1 MTAFARPVA
10 SLGPVP
16 MSVAAL
22 GAAGC
27 ARPRAPDWRHD
38 TRPQGRYRVRVP
50 GVVRNAVLPAT
61 PWVLG
66 AAVVALGLGAAL
78 VGAMLAGTTDFG
90 TATGLVLLRTT
101 LGGLAVAA
109 FPALVVAVV
118 RTGRT
123 RS

>member
-1 MTAFARPVA
+1 M
-10 SLGPVP
+10 L
-16 MSVAAL
+16 
-22 GAAGC
+22 
-27 ARPRAPDWRHD
+27 
-38 TRPQGRYRVRVP
+38 
-50 GVVRNAVLPAT
+50 GVVRHAVLPAT

-66 AAVVALGLGAAL
+66 AAAVALGLGAAL

-90 TATGLVLLRTT
+90 TATGFVLLRTT

-109 FPALVVAVV
+109 LPALVVAVV